1 VADPGAGPL
10 CKNLQCLR
18 ESAISGKP
26 GADGGR
32 RPHAARRGLSSLR
45 HAERDAGVTPHLAV
59 TLANREVR
67 RHERVRTPPRAIS
80 AEHSGWIGTSSRVIG
95 RAISRNG
102 HQENA
107 GDGRPDIQY
116 PSRTS
121 DRPKRTRAGIRDDV
135 GRMARCCSAR
145 RMASASRSF
154 AIFNAMSSCTYIWAS
169 PSSNR
174 RCAANRSHR
183 RGIPRRARAVLSAS
197 GRAHRGLSPSLCRTM
212 DLP

>member
-1 VADPGAGPL
+1 MQKFAVPQGIRDFGQTWRGW
-10 CKNLQCLR
+10 
-18 ESAISGKP
+18 
-26 GADGGR
+26 
-32 RPHAARRGLSSLR
+32 RPAAARREKRFVFSATRRTRCWSNAPPCG
-45 HAERDAGVTPHLAV
+45 HT
-59 TLANREVR
+59 REPR
-67 RHERVRTPPRAIS
+67 GEATRARSHPPIS
-80 AEHSGWIGTSSRVIG
+80 AEHSGWISTLSRVIG

-121 DRPKRTRAGIRDDV
+121 DRPKRTRTGIRDDV

-145 RMASASRSF
+145 RIASASRSF
-154 AIFNAMSSCTYIWAS
+154 AICNAMSSCTYIWVS

-183 RGIPRRARAVLSAS
+183 RGIPRRARAVPRAS